1 MAGATRLQRRPEI
14 RTHHTLLFGAIAA
27 FGIGAALPATAQD
40 RASQREDRR
49 TCEGFGLDYG
59 SKGYADCMLAQQQRR
74 DYAPVN
80 AAEAQRANAEAA
92 QRNLETVRRMRCER
106 EAKRDHANGIRPR
119 PCR

>member
-1 MAGATRLQRRPEI
+1 MRL
-14 RTHHTLLFGAIAA
+14 HNTLRHPALFGLVAA
-27 FGIGAALPATAQD
+27 LGIGAALPATAQD

-49 TCEGFGLDYG
+49 TCESFGLEYG
-59 SKGYADCMLAQQQRR
+59 SRGYANCMLTQQERR

-92 QRNLETVRRMRCER
+92 QRNLQTVRRMRCER
-106 EAKRDHANGIRPR
+106 EAKRDHENGIRPR